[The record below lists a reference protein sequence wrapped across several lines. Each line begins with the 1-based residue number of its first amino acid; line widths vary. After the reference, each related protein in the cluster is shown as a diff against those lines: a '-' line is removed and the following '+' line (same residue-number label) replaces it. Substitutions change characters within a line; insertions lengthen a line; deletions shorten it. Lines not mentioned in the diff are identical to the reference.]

1 MKTSKRVVVVKKAF
15 FLVVTDYWFVFLQLI
30 MINFIEKKWY
40 RLWGLKNA
48 DKSFML
54 SVDL

>member
-1 MKTSKRVVVVKKAF
+1 MKTSKRVVVVKKAV

>member
-1 MKTSKRVVVVKKAF
+1 MLLF
-15 FLVVTDYWFVFLQLI
+15 VTDYWFVFLQLI
-30 MINFIEKKWY
+30 IINFIEKKWY
-40 RLWGLKNA
+40 GLLGLKNA